1 MASKSNTVEEEEEE
15 ELTLPTDEYEALIST
30 TDVEL
35 LKRAWRNEKS
45 APEILRF
52 ESDLIN
58 RVTEQIQL
66 MEETVEENSTDDADP
81 LSLSLYQ
88 MDLDRTLFLLRSYL
102 RVRIQKIEKYMF
114 HIRKTEELWTRL
126 SKEEKKFTRGKGY
139 LLQFSVAP
147 PKMCFQCKH
156 KIMLVVVL
164 SLFFL
169 CCRCTDDLKKHVEE
183 NVLSRLPENYQ
194 SVLKQSV
201 ISEEDDMVPEP
212 QLDTFVLCRSKEYLT
227 GIQLEDGPVDDR
239 SKLFEM
245 EPGVLYFICYKSIKA
260 LVESGKIDLL

>member
-1 MASKSNTVEEEEEE
+1 MASKSNTVEEEEE

-114 HIRKTEELWTRL
+114 HIRKTEELWNRL
-126 SKEEKKFTRGKGY
+126 SKEEKKFTRGKDY
-139 LLQFSVAP
+139 LLQ
-147 PKMCFQCKH
+147 
-156 KIMLVVVL
+156 
-164 SLFFL
+164 
-169 CCRCTDDLKKHVEE
+169 CTDDLKKHVEE

-212 QLDTFVLCRSKEYLT
+212 LLDTFVLCRSKE
-227 GIQLEDGPVDDR
+227 

>member
-1 MASKSNTVEEEEEE
+1 MASKSNTVEEEEE

-114 HIRKTEELWTRL
+114 HIRKTEELWNRL
-126 SKEEKKFTRGKGY
+126 SKEEKKFTRGKDY
-139 LLQFSVAP
+139 LLQFSFVP
-147 PKMCFQCKH
+147 SKNLF
-156 KIMLVVVL
+156 
-164 SLFFL
+164 SLQ
-169 CCRCTDDLKKHVEE
+169 V
-183 NVLSRLPENYQ
+183 
-194 SVLKQSV
+194 
-201 ISEEDDMVPEP
+201 
-212 QLDTFVLCRSKEYLT
+212 
-227 GIQLEDGPVDDR
+227 
-239 SKLFEM
+239 
-245 EPGVLYFICYKSIKA
+245 
-260 LVESGKIDLL
+260 

>member
-1 MASKSNTVEEEEEE
+1 MASSSAAEGVSM
-15 ELTLPTDEYEALIST
+15 DDYEALIST

-35 LKRAWRNEKS
+35 LKRAWRNEKA

-52 ESDLIN
+52 ESHLIS
-58 RVTEQIQL
+58 RLKEQIQL
-66 MEETVEENSTDDADP
+66 MEETVEEKSSAATDP
-81 LSLSLYQ
+81 LSVSLYQ
-88 MDLDRTLFLLRSYL
+88 MDVDRTLFLLRSYL
-102 RVRIQKIEKYMF
+102 RIRIQKIEKYMF
-114 HIRKTEELWTRL
+114 HIQKTGELWNRL
-126 SKEEKKFTRGKGY
+126 SKDEKHFTKTCIEDLKQHLEE
-139 LLQFSVAP
+139 S
-147 PKMCFQCKH
+147 
-156 KIMLVVVL
+156 VL
-164 SLFFL
+164 S
-169 CCRCTDDLKKHVEE
+169 K
-183 NVLSRLPENYQ
+183 LPENYQ

-245 EPGVLYFICYKSIKA
+245 EPGVLHFICYKSIKA